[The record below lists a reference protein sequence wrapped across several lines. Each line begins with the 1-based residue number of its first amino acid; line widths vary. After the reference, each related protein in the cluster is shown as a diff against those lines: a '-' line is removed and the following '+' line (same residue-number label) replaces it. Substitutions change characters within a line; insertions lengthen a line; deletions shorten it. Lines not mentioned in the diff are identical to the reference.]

1 MKNLSVWRNLR
12 CPLSITFRSGPSAES
27 RRGPN
32 STTAQQ
38 EATQR
43 VVFVEKSRRRSTADR
58 RQTTDDDVVDVRSVE
73 SKSTAAA
80 GSVDARTS
88 RASPVDEEHRRP
100 AQKEHQQEGKAGADP
115 SKKDQVRLESV
126 FSEN

>member
-1 MKNLSVWRNLR
+1 MKNLSVWQNLR
-12 CPLSITFRSGPSAES
+12 CPFSITFRSGPSAES
-27 RRGPN
+27 RGGPN

-43 VVFVEKSRRRSTADR
+43 VVFVEESRRRRPTADR
-58 RQTTDDDVVDVRSVE
+58 RQTTDDVVDVRSVE
-73 SKSTAAA
+73 SQSTAAA

-88 RASPVDEEHRRP
+88 RASPVDQEHRRP

-115 SKKDQVRLESV
+115 S
-126 FSEN
+126 

>member
-12 CPLSITFRSGPSAES
+12 CPFSITFRSGPSAES

-43 VVFVEKSRRRSTADR
+43 VVFVEESRRRRPTADR

-73 SKSTAAA
+73 SRCHQSTAAA

-88 RASPVDEEHRRP
+88 RASPVDQEHRRP

-115 SKKDQVRLESV
+115 S
-126 FSEN
+126 